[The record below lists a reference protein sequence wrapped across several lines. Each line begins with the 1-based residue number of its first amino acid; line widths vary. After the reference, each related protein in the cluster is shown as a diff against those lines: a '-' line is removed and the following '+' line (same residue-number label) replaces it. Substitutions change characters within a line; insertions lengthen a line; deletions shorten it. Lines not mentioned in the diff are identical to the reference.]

1 MKTKLIALAAIV
13 AALVPSIG
21 ADIAEGASFEAT
33 PDEAEPLLTEGLAKL
48 AEPAL
53 SQVKTALGKTV
64 KVRVLTE
71 CVHGRAN
78 DVVTL
83 LAADAK
89 LAEDQGFVDSA
100 KAAVAFAMSLPQ
112 NRPAAN

>member
-21 ADIAEGASFEAT
+21 ADIAENAPFEVT
-33 PDEAEPLLTEGLAKL
+33 PDEAEPLLTQGLAKL
-48 AEPAL
+48 ADPAP
-53 SQVKTALGKTV
+53 SQAKAAPAKTV

-83 LAADAK
+83 SAADAK
-89 LAEDQGFVDSA
+89 LAEDQGFVDST
-100 KAAVAFAMSLPQ
+100 KAAVAYAAALPQ
-112 NRPAAN
+112 NQSAA

>member
-21 ADIAEGASFEAT
+21 ADIAEGTSFEASS
-33 PDEAEPLLTEGLAKL
+33 DEAEPLLTQGLAKL

-53 SQVKTALGKTV
+53 SQAKPAPGKTV

-83 LAADAK
+83 SAADAK
-89 LAEDQGFVDSA
+89 LAEDQGFVDTT
-100 KAAVAFAMSLPQ
+100 KAAVAYAASLPQ
-112 NRPAAN
+112 NQPGA